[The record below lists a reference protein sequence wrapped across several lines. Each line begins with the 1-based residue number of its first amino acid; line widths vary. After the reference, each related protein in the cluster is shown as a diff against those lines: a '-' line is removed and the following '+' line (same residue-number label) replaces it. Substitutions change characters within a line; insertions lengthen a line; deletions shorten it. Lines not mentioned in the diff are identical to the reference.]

1 MQDVVGLFLLLFF
14 FVVVVCLFFF
24 VLFCLFCLLQ
34 VVPFPKPCHISGQ
47 WTACH
52 KRKVL
57 NLQKNLVAIIT
68 DFRVINYKSK

>member
-1 MQDVVGLFLLLFF
+1 MQDLVGLLLLLLFF
-14 FVVVVCLFFF
+14 LLLLFVCFF